1 MWKIVKKRKP
11 QSIDLG
17 KITNLEDLF
26 ITFKTGKDGKTK
38 MSASMNDGDDIDQP
52 KTT

>member
-17 KITNLEDLF
+17 KITNLDDLF
-26 ITFKTGKDGKTK
+26 ITVRTGKDGKTK
-38 MSASMNDGDDIDQP
+38 MSASMNDEDADTDP
-52 KTT
+52 K